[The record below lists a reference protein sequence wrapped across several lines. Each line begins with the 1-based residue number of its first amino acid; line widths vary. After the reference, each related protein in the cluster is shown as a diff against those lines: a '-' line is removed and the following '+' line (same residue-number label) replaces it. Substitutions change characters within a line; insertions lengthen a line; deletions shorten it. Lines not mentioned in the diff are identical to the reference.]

1 MKYKEYK
8 MFSKRQKIGLLLGFP
23 LFLSILLLPIPEGMT
38 TEAHKTLAITIL
50 MAFWWITEALPIAA
64 TALLPLILFPL
75 LKVDTAQ
82 SIASQYGDRN
92 IFLFMGGFF
101 LASAI
106 EKWGLHKRI
115 ALRTITILGTSPGK
129 IIFGMMAAT
138 AFLSM
143 WISNTATTLMMLPIA
158 IAVAKHAE
166 SLKNDLD
173 KNNMAISSFG
183 TALLFGI
190 GYAANIGGIG
200 TLIGTPPNIIFASQ
214 AQKLFPNAPEI
225 SFLQWFVVGFPLVI
239 IFLPLTW
246 FYLTRIAHPVKFKS
260 LPGGKA
266 IIRKKLKELG
276 LMNRGE
282 IYVLIVFI
290 FTALG
295 WIFRK
300 NITIGLLTIPGWSNL
315 LSIQEIVHDSTV
327 AIAAAILLFIIPVNF
342 RKGEFLLDWKSAV
355 KIPWGI
361 LLLFGGGLALAH
373 EFQVT
378 GLAHWI
384 GANMKILEAVPI
396 IIAVVVVVFTI
407 DFLTEITSNTAT
419 ASIFLPILAATSIGL
434 EVHPYLLMIAGTI
447 AASLAFMLPVAT
459 PPNAVIFSSGYLKL
473 PQMAK
478 TGFGM
483 NILGMI
489 ITTIIV
495 YLLAVPVFRITLTK
509 LPEWVK

>member
-1 MKYKEYK
+1 
-8 MFSKRQKIGLLLGFP
+8 MFSTRQKIGLLIGFP
-23 LFLSILLLPIPEGMT
+23 IFLLILLLPVPGGMT
-38 TEAHKTLAITIL
+38 PEAHTTLAVTIL
-50 MAFWWITEALPIAA
+50 MAFWWITEAIPIAA

-75 LKVDTAQ
+75 LTVDTAQ
-82 SIASQYGDRN
+82 SVASQYGDRN

-106 EKWGLHKRI
+106 EKWGLHKRL
-115 ALRTITILGTSPGK
+115 ALKCITILGASPGK

-158 IAVAKHAE
+158 IAVAKHA
-166 SLKNDLD
+166 SSFKKDSDDNHAVL
-173 KNNMAISSFG
+173 ASFG

-214 AQKLFPNAPEI
+214 VQKLFPNAPEI
-225 SFLQWFVVGFPLVI
+225 SFLQWFIVGFPLVI

-246 FYLTRIAHPVKFKS
+246 FYLTRIAHPVKLKT
-260 LPGGKA
+260 LPGGKS
-266 IIRKKLKELG
+266 IIRNRLKELG
-276 LMNRGE
+276 VMKPGE
-282 IYVLIVFI
+282 RYVLIVFI
-290 FTALG
+290 VTAVG

-300 NITIGLLTIPGWSNL
+300 NISFGAFTIPGWSNL
-315 LSIQEIVHDSTV
+315 LSIQDTVHDSTV

-342 RKGEFLLDWKSAV
+342 RKGEFLLDWKTAV
-355 KIPWGI
+355 RIPWGI

-378 GLAHWI
+378 GLARWI
-384 GANMKILEAVPI
+384 GSNMSILEAVPV
-396 IIAVVVVVFTI
+396 IIAVIVVVFMI
-407 DFLTEITSNTAT
+407 DFLTEVTSNTAT
-419 ASIFLPILAATSIGL
+419 ASIFLPILAATSLGL
-434 EVHPYLLMIAGTI
+434 GVHPYLLMIAGTI

-489 ITTIIV
+489 VTTLIV
-495 YLLAVPVFRITLTK
+495 YLLAVPIFHITLTK
-509 LPEWVK
+509 LPEWIK